1 MVENDFCVD
10 HREDPVGTGVGDG
23 LRKIVG
29 VFPAIASKYA
39 VPNSVAGSTLVPSDH
54 SFHVVISCHV
64 APLAF
69 IFRISLVNRFIS
81 CSNLGLDSFH
91 R

>member
-1 MVENDFCVD
+1 MWGDEFYVGC
-10 HREDPVGTGVGDG
+10 RGGAVGTGVGDG

-39 VPNSVAGSTLVPSDH
+39 VPNSVAGSTLVPSGH
-54 SFHVVISCHV
+54 WFHVVISCHV
-64 APLAF
+64 SSACFHLQD
-69 IFRISLVNRFIS
+69 IISESIHIS
-81 CSNLGLDSFH
+81 